1 MGKLP
6 KDFVVTAF
14 IVKGEEVLLVMHKKL
29 GMWLPIGGHIELNED
44 LEEALE
50 REIEEE
56 AGVKVDVIA
65 ERRVDCELEGV
76 RSLPIP
82 AQVQVEFIDEKH
94 EHIDLI
100 YFAKYL
106 EGEEK
111 LADSEHDEIR
121 WFHVSEIEED
131 KKGIFNGNVKA
142 LALKAVKAINALE

>member
-1 MGKLP
+1 MGNLP

-29 GMWLPIGGHIELNED
+29 GIWLPIGGHIELNED

-50 REIEEE
+50 REIAEES
-56 AGVKVDVIA
+56 GVKVDVIA
-65 ERRVDCELEGV
+65 EKRVDCESEGV

-82 AQVQVEFIDEKH
+82 AQVQIEHIDGKH

-100 YFAKYL
+100 YFAKYI
-106 EGEEK
+106 EGKEK
-111 LADSEHDEIR
+111 LADGEHDEIK

-131 KKGIFNGNVKA
+131 KEGIFTGNVKA
-142 LALKAVKAINALE
+142 LAVKAVKTVKALE